1 MLVWEVLIARKLF
14 VTHKTTSFI
23 CGRWGVGG
31 GGVEI
36 WSFVCL
42 LVILSTI
49 LGVFFLISL
58 QIYCCLGALSI
69 ADSLQHV
76 NADMLGWWLCE
87 RQLPSGG
94 LNGEK

>member
-1 MLVWEVLIARKLF
+1 M
-14 VTHKTTSFI
+14 THKTTLSR
-23 CGRWGVGG
+23 GKGVGG
-31 GGVEI
+31 GGGGNMV
-36 WSFVCL
+36 VCL
-42 LVILSTI
+42 FTSNFVHNFSCS
-49 LGVFFLISL
+49 FISP

-94 LNGEK
+94 LNGEKLN